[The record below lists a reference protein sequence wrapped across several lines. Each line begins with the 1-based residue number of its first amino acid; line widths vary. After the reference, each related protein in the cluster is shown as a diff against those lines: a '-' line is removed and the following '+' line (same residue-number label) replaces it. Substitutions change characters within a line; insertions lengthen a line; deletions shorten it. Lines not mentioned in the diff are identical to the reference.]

1 MRGRESKALTKRAEK
16 RQNLR
21 KRGALRPQKR
31 DVRAVG
37 AFIKIDADLRV
48 FDVIA
53 LRVYGIMPRRGN
65 GIVLRLNEQHGNAGV
80 LQRRIRMRRRCGKIK
95 AKPAV
100 KPQHGEI
107 EICQGAHIGNG
118 AAAGGSGGAIV
129 RVYGNDGIG
138 RIAVIGAKAGG
149 IAAAAVPEQKQP
161 VRLKQPLRADIGK
174 RRGKIRRDRG
184 IGKGAVAVAAAAAER
199 IKIKNG
205 EPRAA

>member
-1 MRGRESKALTKRAEK
+1 M
-16 RQNLR
+16 
-21 KRGALRPQKR
+21 
-31 DVRAVG
+31 RAVG

-65 GIVLRLNEQHGNAGV
+65 GIVLRLNEQHGNAGI
-80 LQRRIRMRRRCGKIK
+80 LQRRIRMRRRCGEIK

-100 KPQHGEI
+100 KPQHGKI
-107 EICQGAHIGNG
+107 EICQSPYIGNG
-118 AAAGGSGGAIV
+118 AAAGGSGGAVV

-138 RIAVIGAKAGG
+138 WGAVIGAKAGG

-161 VRLKQPLRADIGK
+161 VRLKQPLRTDKGK

-184 IGKGAVAVAAAAAER
+184 IGKGAVAVTAAAAER
-199 IKIKNG
+199 IKIKNR
-205 EPRAA
+205 EPCAA